1 MSIPEASILVLN
13 AAAYASGGEVF
24 ALDMGKQYRV
34 ADVAQSLI
42 RLFGY
47 VPERDIRIEYTGL
60 RPGEKLYEELFYD
73 PARISITDNARI
85 FRLNAPTEGYDG
97 KALEA
102 FIADT
107 IPSLHGLDTLAIRE
121 AIRSI
126 VPEYEF
132 DIPGVPR
139 GRARLVT

>member
-1 MSIPEASILVLN
+1 
-13 AAAYASGGEVF
+13 
-24 ALDMGKQYRV
+24 
-34 ADVAQSLI
+34 VAQSLI

-73 PARISITDNARI
+73 PARISITDNAKI
-85 FRLNAPTEGYDG
+85 FRLNAPTEGYDRE
-97 KALEA
+97 ALEA

-107 IPSLHGLDTLAIRE
+107 IPSLHGLDALAIRE

-126 VPEYEF
+126 VPEFEF